1 MHDNLHDHAWGRLK
15 RMTTKANSLVR
26 QYKFLIYWSLH
37 LTIVIFK
44 WNGLNTT
51 WIQLQICSSAF
62 LKSWDRDLS
71 TIPHP
76 NFLRLE
82 STDLQLRW
90 IWRAVPIPYWWKN
103 YTCILEGNI
112 EGYSWFVCFLSIEEP
127 CPYLREDTVIIV
139 LLCNINSVAILSF
152 NPNILTL
159 ESFWWS
165 SSFTVE
171 NWWSKRLRSPRVTIS
186 P

>member
-1 MHDNLHDHAWGRLK
+1 MDSIQH
-15 RMTTKANSLVR
+15 
-26 QYKFLIYWSLH
+26 
-37 LTIVIFK
+37 
-44 WNGLNTT
+44 

-103 YTCILEGNI
+103 IHVFWKGILKGI
-112 EGYSWFVCFLSIEEP
+112 RGLFFLSIEEP

-159 ESFWWS
+159 ESFWLS
-165 SSFTVE
+165 GTFTVE
-171 NWWSKRLRSPRVTIS
+171 NWCSKRLRSLCVTIS